1 MGEKEK
7 KISAAKQLAIENYK
21 YQTEQLTRQGF
32 TAHEALISV
41 FRANLMAVVLSAPF
55 IIAFVYAF
63 VTIWNK
69 KTEAIPIGF
78 LILWLLFI
86 PVHELLHGIG
96 WSLFCKNRFKSIRFG
111 IMWSSLTP
119 YCACNEP
126 LGFLQYLVGGIAPF
140 FLLGLIPSLL
150 GVFIGSFQCLT
161 FGLLGILA
169 AGGDM
174 SICLNML
181 KYKNA
186 LFLDHPTSCGFAA
199 FSSPEKP

>member
-1 MGEKEK
+1 MKKKEK

-21 YQTEQLTRQGF
+21 YQTEYLTRQGF
-32 TAHEALISV
+32 AVQEMLISIL
-41 FRANLMAVVLSAPF
+41 RANLMAVVLSLPF
-55 IIAFVYAF
+55 IITFGYAF

-69 KTEAIPIGF
+69 KAEAIPLSL
-78 LILWLLFI
+78 LILCLLSI

-96 WSLFCKNRFKSIRFG
+96 WSFFCKNRFKSIRFG
-111 IMWSSLTP
+111 VMWSSLTP

-126 LGFLQYLVGGIAPF
+126 LGFWPYLVGGIAPF

-150 GVFIGSFQCLT
+150 GVFLGSFQCLT

-174 SICLNML
+174 AICLNML
-181 KYKNA
+181 KCKNA

-199 FSSPEKP
+199 FSLPKNP